1 MTAMAVNGGG
11 NPATHFGRQMRKE
24 REAHGW
30 SLREFAA
37 RSGVNIGL
45 ASRIETGKRPPT
57 EKVALACDSVWPE
70 RKGWFSEYYA
80 ELQTWSE
87 VPAAFKDWSELE
99 DKAVSL
105 RDWWPSF
112 VSGLLQTEAYAA
124 AQLRTY
130 PGVRDET
137 VSARLASRMERQQR
151 LFSRDVLSWF
161 VIDEVALYRR
171 VGSPEVMAGQM
182 RRLFEVAAMPNVTL
196 QILPAIA
203 HPAGASGFV
212 IADEAAY
219 TEHIAGGL
227 VYPTGET
234 VSALMRIFDTLR
246 GECYRV
252 SESAA
257 LLERW
262 ADQWTTGGSRVFP
275 TPTAEH
281 A

>member
-1 MTAMAVNGGG
+1 MAVNGGG

-57 EKVALACDSVWPE
+57 EKVALACDAAWPE

-130 PGVRDET
+130 PGVSAET
-137 VSARLASRMERQQR
+137 VAARLASRMERQQR

-171 VGSPEVMAGQM
+171 VGSPEVMTAQV
-182 RRLFEVAAMPNVTL
+182 RRLLEVAAMPNVTM
-196 QILPAIA
+196 QILPAIT

-252 SESAA
+252 SESTA

-262 ADQWTTGGSRVFP
+262 GEVWTTGGSRVFP
-275 TPTAEH
+275 TPTAEL

>member
-1 MTAMAVNGGG
+1 MAVNGGG

-37 RSGVNIGL
+37 RTKVNIGL

-57 EKVALACDSVWPE
+57 ERVALACDEAWPE
-70 RKGWFSEYYA
+70 RRGWFSDYYA

-112 VSGLLQTEAYAA
+112 VSGLLQTESYAR

-130 PGVRDET
+130 PGVNAET
-137 VSARLASRMERQQR
+137 VDARLAARMERQQR
-151 LFSRDVLSWF
+151 LFARDVLSWF
-161 VIDEVALYRR
+161 VIDEVALYRQ
-171 VGSPEVMAGQM
+171 VGTPQTMADQLGH
-182 RRLFEVAAMPNVTL
+182 LLEVAAMPNVTV
-196 QILPAIA
+196 QILPTVA
-203 HPAGASGFV
+203 HPAGAGGFV

-262 ADQWTTGGSRVFP
+262 ADQWTTGVSPVFL
-275 TPTAEH
+275 TPMAGH

>member
-1 MTAMAVNGGG
+1 MTAMTVNGGG

-37 RSGVNIGL
+37 RTGVNIGL

-57 EKVALACDSVWPE
+57 EKVALACDAAWPE

-105 RDWWPSF
+105 RDWSPSI
-112 VSGLLQTEAYAA
+112 VTGLLQTERYADA
-124 AQLRTY
+124 LLHTY
-130 PGVRDET
+130 PAVSDET
-137 VSARLASRMERQQR
+137 VSARLATRMERQRR
-151 LFSRDVLSWF
+151 LFARDVLALF
-161 VIDEVALYRR
+161 IIDELSLYRLT
-171 VGSPEVMAGQM
+171 GSADVMTEQM
-182 RRLFEVAAMPNVTL
+182 RHVSEVAAMPNVTV
-196 QILPAIA
+196 QVLPAIA
-203 HPAGASGFV
+203 NPGVIGGFA
-212 IADEAAY
+212 IADEALY
-219 TEHIAGGL
+219 TEHMAGGL

-252 SESAA
+252 SESTA
-257 LLERW
+257 LLERLGEL
-262 ADQWTTGGSRVFP
+262 WTRGGSPLTAV
-275 TPTAEH
+275 PTAGT

>member
-1 MTAMAVNGGG
+1 VAVNGGG

-37 RSGVNIGL
+37 RTGVNIGL

-57 EKVALACDSVWPE
+57 EKVALACDGAFPA

-105 RDWWPSF
+105 RDWSPSI
-112 VSGLLQTEAYAA
+112 VTGLLQTEAYAEA
-124 AQLRTY
+124 LLRTF
-130 PGVRDET
+130 PGVSDET
-137 VSARLASRMERQQR
+137 VSARLATRMERQGR
-151 LFSRDVLSWF
+151 LFARDVLALF
-161 VIDEVALYRR
+161 IIDELSLYRLTGTR
-171 VGSPEVMAGQM
+171 DVMGGEM
-182 RRLFEVAAMPNVTL
+182 RHLAEIATLPNITV
-196 QILPAIA
+196 QVLPAVA
-203 HPAGASGFV
+203 NPGVTSGFV

-227 VYPTGET
+227 VYPAGET

-257 LLERW
+257 LLERL
-262 ADQWTTGGSRVFP
+262 ADQWTGGSL
-275 TPTAEH
+275 PTAGPTVGT

>member
-1 MTAMAVNGGG
+1 MVPVAVNGGG

-37 RSGVNIGL
+37 RTGVNIGL

-57 EKVALACDSVWPE
+57 EKVALACDGAFPE
-70 RKGWFSEYYA
+70 RKGWFCEYYA

-105 RDWWPSF
+105 RDWSPSI
-112 VSGLLQTEAYAA
+112 VTGLLQTEAYAEA
-124 AQLRTY
+124 LLRTF
-130 PGVRDET
+130 PGVSDET
-137 VSARLASRMERQQR
+137 VSARLATRMERQRR
-151 LFSRDVLSWF
+151 LFARDVLALF
-161 VIDEVALYRR
+161 ITDELSLYRLT
-171 VGSPEVMAGQM
+171 GSREVMGGQM
-182 RRLFEVAAMPNVTL
+182 HHLAEIASLPNVTV
-196 QILPAIA
+196 QVLPAVA
-203 HPAGASGFV
+203 NPGVTSGFV

-257 LLERW
+257 LLERL
-262 ADQWTTGGSRVFP
+262 ADQWTGGSL
-275 TPTAEH
+275 PTAGPT
-281 A
+281 AGTA

>member
-1 MTAMAVNGGG
+1 MVPVAVNGGG

-37 RSGVNIGL
+37 RTGVNIGL

-57 EKVALACDSVWPE
+57 EKVALACDGAFPA

-99 DKAVSL
+99 DKAVGL
-105 RDWWPSF
+105 RDWSPSI
-112 VSGLLQTEAYAA
+112 VTGLLQTEAYAEA
-124 AQLRTY
+124 LLRTF
-130 PGVRDET
+130 PGVSDET
-137 VSARLASRMERQQR
+137 VRARLTTRMERQRR
-151 LFSRDVLSWF
+151 LFARDVLALF
-161 VIDEVALYRR
+161 ITDELSLYRLTGTR
-171 VGSPEVMAGQM
+171 EVMGGQM
-182 RRLFEVAAMPNVTL
+182 RHLAEIAALPNVTV
-196 QILPAIA
+196 QVLPAVA
-203 HPAGASGFV
+203 NPGATSGFV

-257 LLERW
+257 LLERL
-262 ADQWTTGGSRVFP
+262 ADQWTGGSLP
-275 TPTAEH
+275 SAAPTAGT

>member
-1 MTAMAVNGGG
+1 
-11 NPATHFGRQMRKE
+11 MRKE

-37 RSGVNIGL
+37 RTGVNIGL

-57 EKVALACDSVWPE
+57 EKVALACDAAFPG
-70 RKGWFSEYYA
+70 RKGWFSEFYA

-105 RDWWPSF
+105 RDWSPSI
-112 VSGLLQTEAYAA
+112 VTGLLQTEAYAEA
-124 AQLRTY
+124 LLRTF
-130 PGVRDET
+130 PGVSDEA
-137 VSARLASRMERQQR
+137 VSARLATRMERQRR
-151 LFSRDVLSWF
+151 LFARDVLALF
-161 VIDEVALYRR
+161 IIDELSLYRLTGTR
-171 VGSPEVMAGQM
+171 DVMGGQT
-182 RRLFEVAAMPNVTL
+182 RHLSEIAAMPNVTM
-196 QILPAIA
+196 QVLPAIA
-203 HPAGASGFV
+203 NPGATSGFV

-252 SESAA
+252 SESTA
-257 LLERW
+257 LLERL
-262 ADQWTTGGSRVFP
+262 AEQWTGGSL
-275 TPTAEH
+275 PTAGPT
-281 A
+281 AATA